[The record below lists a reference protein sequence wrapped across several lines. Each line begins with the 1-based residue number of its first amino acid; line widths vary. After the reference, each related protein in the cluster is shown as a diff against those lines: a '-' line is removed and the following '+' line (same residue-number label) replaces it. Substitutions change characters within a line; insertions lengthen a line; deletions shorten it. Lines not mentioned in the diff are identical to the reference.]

1 MLTNKFNLPLPLQVW
16 LASDLYDYVDNPKY
30 ISATSILK
38 PVRQIVL
45 SKRLP
50 EQDIDISDKIAVNTG
65 TAIHDGIERSWCNPG
80 IGLMKLNYPLE
91 FLEKILVNPKPEDIK
106 EDSIPV
112 YIEQRAI
119 KEFNGYSIGGKF
131 DFVINGALHDI
142 KTTSVYT
149 YMNDSHAKD
158 YILQ

>member
-16 LASDLYDYVDNPKY
+16 LASDLYDYIDNPKY

-91 FLEKILVNPKPEDIK
+91 FLEKILVNPKPEDIR

-112 YIEQRAI
+112 YIEQRAV
-119 KEFNGYSIGGKF
+119 KEFNVNASTSF
-131 DFVINGALHDI
+131 SNSLLHLLLTSGAE
-142 KTTSVYT
+142 
-149 YMNDSHAKD
+149 NA
-158 YILQ
+158 